1 MKSSDGKSAN
11 RCGDIIYS
19 GKVVG
24 MTKASNTEA
33 RLPVPM
39 EGGTAN
45 TVRKKFMKTAKICM
59 ATSAVFIVFVAVITA
74 MSKSASAAPFDTL
87 EDLLNNDSQSLQI
100 ILILTAIT
108 LIPTMLIMLTGFTR
122 IVIVLSIVRNAI
134 GLQNMPPN
142 TVIIGLAIFVT
153 YFVMSPVL
161 TQINDVAYQPYIKNE
176 IEFTEFTEKAME
188 PLRDFMLK
196 ETYASDLDFFEGI
209 SKVDKATAVE
219 DIPDRVVIASFVT
232 SELKHAFAIGF
243 FIYIPFV
250 VIDMIVASTLMAM
263 GMMMLPPA
271 MISMPFKILL
281 FVLVDGWRMTIGTI
295 INSF

>member
-1 MKSSDGKSAN
+1 MKATNRGGRLPDPAGGGAANAATKRLMKS
-11 RCGDIIYS
+11 
-19 GKVVG
+19 
-24 MTKASNTEA
+24 
-33 RLPVPM
+33 
-39 EGGTAN
+39 
-45 TVRKKFMKTAKICM
+45 AKICM
-59 ATSAVFIVFVAVITA
+59 ATSAAFVLLVTVMTAITR
-74 MSKSASAAPFDTL
+74 SASAAPFDTL
-87 EDLLNNDSQSLQI
+87 KDLLNNDSQSLQI
-100 ILILTAIT
+100 IMILTAIT

-142 TVIIGLAIFVT
+142 TVIIGLAIFIT

-176 IEFTEFTEKAME
+176 IEFSEFTTKAME
-188 PLRDFMLK
+188 PLREFMLK
-196 ETYASDLDFFEGI
+196 ETYESDLQFFEGV
-209 SKVDKATAVE
+209 SKIDTATPVK
-219 DIPDRVVIASFVT
+219 DVPDRVVIAAFVT

-243 FIYIPFV
+243 FIYIPFI

>member
-1 MKSSDGKSAN
+1 MKTV
-11 RCGDIIYS
+11 YS
-19 GKVVG
+19 QP
-24 MTKASNTEA
+24 
-33 RLPVPM
+33 RLPVPDR
-39 EGGTAN
+39 GA
-45 TVRKKFMKTAKICM
+45 TVWKKVMKTAKICLG
-59 ATSAVFIVFVAVITA
+59 TSVAFIICVAALTAV
-74 MSKSASAAPFDTL
+74 SRNASAAPFDTIKS
-87 EDLLNNDSQSLQI
+87 LLDNDQQSLQI
-100 ILILTAIT
+100 IMILTAIT

-122 IVIVLSIVRNAI
+122 IIIVLSIVRNAI

-142 TVIIGLAIFVT
+142 TVIIGLAIFIT

-176 IEFTEFTEKAME
+176 IQFTEFSEKAME
-188 PLRDFMLK
+188 PIRDFMLK
-196 ETYASDLDFFEGI
+196 ETYQSDLGFFEDLAKI
-209 SKVDKATAVE
+209 DASTDVKSV
-219 DIPDRVVIASFVT
+219 PDHVIIASFIT

-243 FIYIPFV
+243 FIYIPFI

-281 FVLVDGWRMTIGTI
+281 FVLVDGWKMTIGTL

>member
-1 MKSSDGKSAN
+1 MKKYTSDG
-11 RCGDIIYS
+11 
-19 GKVVG
+19 
-24 MTKASNTEA
+24 TFEA
-33 RLPVPM
+33 ARSQPRLPGP
-39 EGGTAN
+39 ECSAAA
-45 TVRKKFMKTAKICM
+45 RDKIYKTAKICLV
-59 ATSAVFIVFVAVITA
+59 TSAAFIVCVALLTVATKNA
-74 MSKSASAAPFDTL
+74 AAAPLDTL
-87 EDLLNNDSQSLQI
+87 KDLLNNDEQSLQI
-100 ILILTAIT
+100 IMILTAIT

-142 TVIIGLAIFVT
+142 TVIIGLALFIT

-161 TQINDVAYQPYIKNE
+161 TQLNDTAYQPYIKDE
-176 IEFTEFTEKAME
+176 IEFSEFAPRAME
-188 PLRDFMLK
+188 PIRGFMLR
-196 ETYASDLDFFEGI
+196 ETYESDLKFFEDI
-209 SKVDKATAVE
+209 SKIDPSTPVE
-219 DIPDRVVIASFVT
+219 EVPDRVVIAAFVT

-243 FIYIPFV
+243 FIYIPFI

-281 FVLVDGWRMTIGTI
+281 FVLVDGWKMTIGSI

>member
-1 MKSSDGKSAN
+1 M
-11 RCGDIIYS
+11 
-19 GKVVG
+19 
-24 MTKASNTEA
+24 
-33 RLPVPM
+33 
-39 EGGTAN
+39 
-45 TVRKKFMKTAKICM
+45 KKFLKTAKIC
-59 ATSAVFIVFVAVITA
+59 VITSLTFVLCIA
-74 MSKSASAAPFDTL
+74 LLTVVTRNASAAPFD
-87 EDLLNNDSQSLQI
+87 DLKSLLDNDEQSLQI
-100 ILILTAIT
+100 IMILTAIT

-142 TVIIGLAIFVT
+142 TVLIGLAIFIT

-176 IEFTEFTEKAME
+176 IEFSEFTENAMV
-188 PLRDFMLK
+188 PIRDFMLK
-196 ETYASDLDFFEGI
+196 ETYESDLGFFKDI
-209 SKVDKATAVE
+209 SNIDKSTDVK
-219 DIPDRVVIASFVT
+219 DVPDRVVIAAFVT

-243 FIYIPFV
+243 FIYIPFI

-281 FVLVDGWRMTIGTI
+281 FVLVDGWRLTIGSI

>member
-1 MKSSDGKSAN
+1 MKKF
-11 RCGDIIYS
+11 R
-19 GKVVG
+19 K
-24 MTKASNTEA
+24 
-33 RLPVPM
+33 
-39 EGGTAN
+39 TAN
-45 TVRKKFMKTAKICM
+45 ICM
-59 ATSAVFIVFVAVITA
+59 ATSFIFVVCVVILTSVSHNA
-74 MSKSASAAPFDTL
+74 AAAPFD
-87 EDLLNNDSQSLQI
+87 DLKSLLDNDAQSMQI
-100 ILILTAIT
+100 IMILTAIT
-108 LIPTMLIMLTGFTR
+108 LVPTMLIMLTGFTR

-142 TVIIGLAIFVT
+142 TVIIGLAIFIT

-176 IEFTEFTEKAME
+176 IEFSEFAEKAMD

-196 ETYASDLDFFEGI
+196 ETYESDLSFFEGI
-209 SKVDKATAVE
+209 ANIDKST
-219 DIPDRVVIASFVT
+219 DIKDVPDRVVIAAFVT

-243 FIYIPFV
+243 FIYIPFI

-281 FVLVDGWRMTIGTI
+281 FVLVDGWRLTIGSI

>member
-1 MKSSDGKSAN
+1 MPSEKSA
-11 RCGDIIYS
+11 
-19 GKVVG
+19 VW
-24 MTKASNTEA
+24 
-33 RLPVPM
+33 
-39 EGGTAN
+39 
-45 TVRKKFMKTAKICM
+45 KKFVKTAKICA
-59 ATSAVFIVFVAVITA
+59 ATSFAFIICIAALITLTKNA
-74 MSKSASAAPFDTL
+74 AAAPFDTIKT
-87 EDLLNNDSQSLQI
+87 LLDNDSQSLQI
-100 ILILTAIT
+100 IMILTAIT

-142 TVIIGLAIFVT
+142 TVIIGLAIFIT

-161 TQINDVAYQPYIKNE
+161 SQINTVAYQPYIKND
-176 IEFTEFTEKAME
+176 IEFSEFSEKAMD

-196 ETYASDLDFFEGI
+196 ETYQSDLEFFEGL
-209 SKVDKATAVE
+209 SKIDQTTKVE
-219 DIPDRVVIASFVT
+219 DVPDSVVIASFVT
-232 SELKHAFAIGF
+232 SELKHAFSIGF
-243 FIYIPFV
+243 FIYIPFI

-281 FVLVDGWRMTIGTI
+281 FVLVDGWKLTIGTL

>member
-1 MKSSDGKSAN
+1 MQRKCGEVTKTVN
-11 RCGDIIYS
+11 RQAI
-19 GKVVG
+19 V
-24 MTKASNTEA
+24 
-33 RLPVPM
+33 RLPEP
-39 EGGTAN
+39 GTN
-45 TVRKKFMKTAKICM
+45 GTVMKRFVKTAKICA
-59 ATSAVFIVFVAVITA
+59 ATSLAFVICVTLLMVFSRNAA
-74 MSKSASAAPFDTL
+74 AEGPLDSLKSLFD
-87 EDLLNNDSQSLQI
+87 NDSQSLQI
-100 ILILTAIT
+100 MMILTAIT
-108 LIPTMLIMLTGFTR
+108 LVPTMLIMLTGFTR

-142 TVIIGLAIFVT
+142 TVIIGLAIFIT

-176 IEFTEFTEKAME
+176 IEFTEFTTKAME
-188 PLRDFMLK
+188 PLREFMLK
-196 ETYASDLDFFEGI
+196 ETYGTDLNFFEDI
-209 SKVDKATAVE
+209 SKIDKTTAPKDV
-219 DIPDRVVIASFVT
+219 PDRVVIASFVT

-243 FIYIPFV
+243 FIYIPFI

-281 FVLVDGWRMTIGTI
+281 FVLVDGWRLTIGTI

>member
-1 MKSSDGKSAN
+1 MKKL
-11 RCGDIIYS
+11 R
-19 GKVVG
+19 
-24 MTKASNTEA
+24 
-33 RLPVPM
+33 
-39 EGGTAN
+39 
-45 TVRKKFMKTAKICM
+45 KTAKICTV
-59 ATSAVFIVFVAVITA
+59 TSLAFIICVTILVVI
-74 MSKSASAAPFDTL
+74 SKNASAAPFDSL
-87 EDLLNNDSQSLQI
+87 ESLLDNDSQTLQI
-100 ILILTAIT
+100 IMILTAIT
-108 LIPTMLIMLTGFTR
+108 LIPTLLIMLTGFTR

-142 TVIIGLAIFVT
+142 TVIIGLAIFIT

-176 IEFTEFTEKAME
+176 IEFSEFTAKAME
-188 PLRDFMLK
+188 PIRGFMLK
-196 ETYASDLDFFEGI
+196 ETYESDLNFFEGL
-209 SKVDKATAVE
+209 SNVDKTTTVE
-219 DIPDRVVIASFVT
+219 KVPDRVVIAAFVT

-243 FIYIPFV
+243 FIYIPFI

-281 FVLVDGWRMTIGTI
+281 FVLVDGWRLTIGTI

>member
-1 MKSSDGKSAN
+1 M
-11 RCGDIIYS
+11 
-19 GKVVG
+19 
-24 MTKASNTEA
+24 
-33 RLPVPM
+33 
-39 EGGTAN
+39 
-45 TVRKKFMKTAKICM
+45 KKFMKTSKICV
-59 ATSAVFIVFVAVITA
+59 ATSFAFVICVTFLMAVSHNAA
-74 MSKSASAAPFDTL
+74 AAPFDSL
-87 EDLLNNDSQSLQI
+87 QSLLDNDSQSMQI
-100 ILILTAIT
+100 IMILTAIT

-142 TVIIGLAIFVT
+142 TVIIGLAIFIT

-161 TQINDVAYQPYIKNE
+161 TQINDVAYQPYIKNQ
-176 IEFTEFTEKAME
+176 IEFSEFTTKAMQ

-196 ETYASDLDFFEGI
+196 ETYGDDLNFFEDVAKI
-209 SKVDKATAVE
+209 DKTTAVK
-219 DIPDRVVIASFVT
+219 DVPDRVVIASFVT

-243 FIYIPFV
+243 FIYIPFI

-281 FVLVDGWRMTIGTI
+281 FVLVDGWRLTIGTI